1 MTSSL
6 IGSMLFGKT
15 IKAKKQTESIATGM
29 LLVAAVSM
37 GFAAALASRETVVP
51 LWGVMVG
58 FLTYEACVGMYFP
71 AIGTLRSKYVPN
83 ENKSVILSLFGIPLN
98 LLVVAIYLS
107 IKQLGTTGA
116 LAVSAGALVIA
127 TGCMAKLRNVSPDGL
142 VQP

>member
-1 MTSSL
+1 MWR
-6 IGSMLFGKT
+6 
-15 IKAKKQTESIATGM
+15 KASEAARPDLAGGDAMNKQVPI
-29 LLVAAVSM
+29 
-37 GFAAALASRETVVP
+37 SRAVP